1 MCRSISSPVSSDHLI
16 RDLYSWGTL
25 RLPPIDRLCDYR
37 TGFGVRRQRLS
48 VELRSE
54 FSDVM
59 GDFEGSTRRESVE
72 FEVYRTSSVKEGE
85 GVKVNREWVK

>member
-1 MCRSISSPVSSDHLI
+1 M
-16 RDLYSWGTL
+16 
-25 RLPPIDRLCDYR
+25 
-37 TGFGVRRQRLS
+37 S